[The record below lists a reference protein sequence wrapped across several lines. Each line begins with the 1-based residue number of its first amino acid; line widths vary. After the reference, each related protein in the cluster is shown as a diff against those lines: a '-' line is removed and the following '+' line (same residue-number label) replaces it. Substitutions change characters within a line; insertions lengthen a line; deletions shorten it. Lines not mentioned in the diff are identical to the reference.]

1 MKVVTTIRR
10 LVPII
15 LFFALLGCAHLMAN
29 EAETMYTLASNL
41 TKLSA
46 AMESAVAHKH
56 PPAGLT
62 EEQLLVFATKHDPS
76 LLEPF
81 SNYQVKVVHDTQHA
95 LVLVCTKNGQ
105 RALLEDASCTS
116 KLDKH
121 LWNENPPKPCEFTL
135 ALEAACA
142 GQ

>member
-1 MKVVTTIRR
+1 MKYVTATRR

-15 LFFALLGCAHLMAN
+15 LFFVLVGCAHPMASE
-29 EAETMYTLASNL
+29 EATMYTLASDL

-56 PPAGLT
+56 PPAELT
-62 EEQLLVFATKHDPS
+62 EEQLLDFATRHDPS

-81 SNYQVKVVHDTQHA
+81 SNYQLKVVRDTQHA
-95 LVLVCTKNGQ
+95 LVLVCTKDGQ
-105 RALLEDASCTS
+105 HALLEDASCTS

-121 LWNENPPKPCEFTL
+121 LWNENPPRPCEFTL
-135 ALEAACA
+135 ELEATCA